1 MKKSVLML
9 AAALPFMFAACGS
22 EDPEENFNLETT
34 ALEIDYEK
42 TANIETSVNGC
53 TFTSDNEFIATV
65 DKDGKVT
72 ANHVGEA
79 NITVAYNGES
89 ATCKVTVKPTL
100 MAYTMPVIDWSL
112 NLSQVEDQVKVNFPA
127 LVKDPTSTNS
137 ELGYYSTTEGKQ
149 DYPMYV
155 YEFENNLL
163 KTSILLISGAMDKT
177 NSIDEWLLQYYAD
190 LGETTYGMLYGNAA
204 DALDASVLV
213 ELQYDEEN
221 DEYNAAWVEN
231 KGSKT
236 VRGGMIIDRTYIEK
250 GREFA
255 RKMKN
260 N

>member
-53 TFTSDNEFIATV
+53 TFTSDNEFVATV

-79 NITVAYNGES
+79 NITVAYDGES

-112 NLSQVEDQVKVNFPA
+112 NLSQVEDLVKVNFPA
-127 LVKDPTSTNS
+127 LIKNNENSSADMLAYTTNGSFPIYTYAFANNALKAST
-137 ELGYYSTTEGKQ
+137 L
-149 DYPMYV
+149 M
-155 YEFENNLL
+155 
-163 KTSILLISGAMDKT
+163 ISAAMDERD
-177 NSIDEWLLQYYAD
+177 NLGEWLEQYYEYYEND
-190 LGETTYGMLYGNAA
+190 ETLTMLYGNATSID
-204 DALDASVLV
+204 DATMLV
-213 ELQYDEEN
+213 EFEGSETDCMATWTAN
-221 DEYNAAWVEN
+221 VP
-231 KGSKT
+231 GSKT
-236 VRGGMIIDRTYIEK
+236 VRSGKIVDRTYIEK
-250 GREFA
+250 SREAA
-255 RKMKN
+255 RKTAGK
-260 N
+260 

>member
-127 LVKDPTSTNS
+127 LVKDDKNSTADLLSYSTNGS
-137 ELGYYSTTEGKQ
+137 FPIYTYAFKENALKASTL
-149 DYPMYV
+149 M
-155 YEFENNLL
+155 
-163 KTSILLISGAMDKT
+163 ISAAMDERD
-177 NSIDEWLLQYYAD
+177 NLDEWLEQYYANY
-190 LGETTYGMLYGNAA
+190 GETTYGFIYGNANSID
-204 DALDASVLV
+204 DATILV
-213 ELQYDEEN
+213 EFEGGETDCMATWTANEP
-221 DEYNAAWVEN
+221 
-231 KGSKT
+231 GSKT
-236 VRGGMIIDRTYIEK
+236 VRSGMIVDRTYIEK
-250 GREFA
+250 SREAA
-255 RKMKN
+255 RKTAGK
-260 N
+260 

>member
-127 LVKDPTSTNS
+127 LIKNKENSSADMLSYTTNGDFPIYTYAFANNALKASTLMIS
-137 ELGYYSTTEGKQ
+137 AAMDERYSLGAWLEQY
-149 DYPMYV
+149 
-155 YEFENNLL
+155 YEFYEN
-163 KTSILLISGAMDKT
+163 
-177 NSIDEWLLQYYAD
+177 DETLT
-190 LGETTYGMLYGNAA
+190 ELYGNATSID
-204 DALDASVLV
+204 DATVLV
-213 ELQYDEEN
+213 EFEGSETDCMATWTANEP
-221 DEYNAAWVEN
+221 
-231 KGSKT
+231 GSKT
-236 VRGGMIIDRTYIEK
+236 VRSGKIVDRTYIEK
-250 GREFA
+250 SREAA
-255 RKMKN
+255 RKTAGK
-260 N
+260 